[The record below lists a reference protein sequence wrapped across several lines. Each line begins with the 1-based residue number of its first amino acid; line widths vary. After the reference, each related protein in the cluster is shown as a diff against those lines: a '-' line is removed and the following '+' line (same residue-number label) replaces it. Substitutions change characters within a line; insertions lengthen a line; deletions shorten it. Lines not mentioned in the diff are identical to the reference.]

1 MLYKFDNDKYE
12 LCKKYIME
20 VYDGNK
26 KNVEMYD
33 VSKSIIVSGN
43 SVNDFMDAADYAI
56 IHFGMINQ
64 DYLSDLGCKLQFLY
78 DDIYRQTKINKKSAI
93 TLDDI
98 WYDTISQCI
107 CMILGTLVPLVCS

>member
-33 VSKSIIVSGN
+33 VSKSIIVSEN
-43 SVNDFMDAADYAI
+43 SVNDFMDAADC
-56 IHFGMINQ
+56 FVTE
-64 DYLSDLGCKLQFLY
+64 QFPYPALLNP
-78 DDIYRQTKINKKSAI
+78 I
-93 TLDDI
+93 
-98 WYDTISQCI
+98 
-107 CMILGTLVPLVCS
+107 

>member
-33 VSKSIIVSGN
+33 VSKSIIVSEN

-64 DYLSDLGCKLQFLY
+64 DYCMM
-78 DDIYRQTKINKKSAI
+78 IYTDKQRLIKSLNSI
-93 TLDDI
+93 
-98 WYDTISQCI
+98 
-107 CMILGTLVPLVCS
+107 

>member
-26 KNVEMYD
+26 KNV
-33 VSKSIIVSGN
+33 
-43 SVNDFMDAADYAI
+43 AI
-56 IHFGMINQ
+56 KHFGMINQ

-78 DDIYRQTKINKKSAI
+78 DDIYRQTKINKKSEQYLI
-93 TLDDI
+93 NKG
-98 WYDTISQCI
+98 DTDGIDGR
-107 CMILGTLVPLVCS
+107 ILRYNSYK

>member
-43 SVNDFMDAADYAI
+43 SVNDFMEAADYAI

-78 DDIYRQTKINKKSAI
+78 DDIYRQTKINKKSEQYLI
-93 TLDDI
+93 NKG
-98 WYDTISQCI
+98 DTDGIDGR
-107 CMILGTLVPLVCS
+107 ILRYNSYK

>member
-64 DYLSDLGCKLQFLY
+64 DYLSDLGYNFCMM
-78 DDIYRQTKINKKSAI
+78 IYTDKQRLIKSLNSI
-93 TLDDI
+93 
-98 WYDTISQCI
+98 
-107 CMILGTLVPLVCS
+107 

>member
-43 SVNDFMDAADYAI
+43 SVNDFMDAADYDKSRL
-56 IHFGMINQ
+56 FEWFR
-64 DYLSDLGCKLQFLY
+64 LQVTIFVWWY
-78 DDIYRQTKINKKSAI
+78 IQTNK
-93 TLDDI
+93 D
-98 WYDTISQCI
+98 
-107 CMILGTLVPLVCS
+107 

>member
-33 VSKSIIVSGN
+33 VSKSIIEWKFS
-43 SVNDFMDAADYAI
+43 
-56 IHFGMINQ
+56 
-64 DYLSDLGCKLQFLY
+64 K
-78 DDIYRQTKINKKSAI
+78 
-93 TLDDI
+93 
-98 WYDTISQCI
+98 
-107 CMILGTLVPLVCS
+107 

>member
-20 VYDGNK
+20 
-26 KNVEMYD
+26 MYD
-33 VSKSIIVSGN
+33 VSKSIIVSEN

-78 DDIYRQTKINKKSAI
+78 DDIYRQTKINKKSE
-93 TLDDI
+93 
-98 WYDTISQCI
+98 
-107 CMILGTLVPLVCS
+107 

>member
-43 SVNDFMDAADYAI
+43 SVNDFMDAADY
-56 IHFGMINQ
+56 
-64 DYLSDLGCKLQFLY
+64 GCKLQFLY
-78 DDIYRQTKINKKSAI
+78 DDIYRQTKINKKSEQYLI
-93 TLDDI
+93 NKG
-98 WYDTISQCI
+98 DTDGIDGR
-107 CMILGTLVPLVCS
+107 ILRYNSYK

>member
-33 VSKSIIVSGN
+33 VSKSIIVS
-43 SVNDFMDAADYAI
+43 
-56 IHFGMINQ
+56 
-64 DYLSDLGCKLQFLY
+64 DLGCKLQFLY
-78 DDIYRQTKINKKSAI
+78 DDIYRQTKINKKSE
-93 TLDDI
+93 
-98 WYDTISQCI
+98 
-107 CMILGTLVPLVCS
+107 

>member
-33 VSKSIIVSGN
+33 VSKSII
-43 SVNDFMDAADYAI
+43 AADYAI

-78 DDIYRQTKINKKSAI
+78 DDIYRQTKINKKSEQYLI
-93 TLDDI
+93 NKG
-98 WYDTISQCI
+98 DTDGIDGR
-107 CMILGTLVPLVCS
+107 ILRYNSYK